1 MKNVIV
7 NLIRVYQKW
16 VSVFFAPRC
25 RFYPSCSD
33 YAIKAVEKKGI
44 MTGAFLVIWRICRCN
59 PLFPGGHDPVK

>member
-33 YAIKAVEKKGI
+33 YAIKVVEKKGI
-44 MTGAFLVIWRICRCN
+44 IIGAFLAIWRICRCN
-59 PLFPGGHDPVK
+59 PLFPGGHDPIK